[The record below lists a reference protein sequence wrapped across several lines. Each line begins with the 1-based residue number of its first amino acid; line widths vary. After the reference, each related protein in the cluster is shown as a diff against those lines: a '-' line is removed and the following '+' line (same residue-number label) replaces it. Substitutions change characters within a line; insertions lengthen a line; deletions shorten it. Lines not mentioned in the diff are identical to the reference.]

1 MSTMVYQVVRED
13 GQVPFKYGY
22 VPCRNIF
29 LTRGE
34 AELFKVAVA
43 AYNFRIV
50 LLALG
55 IEKYSKILNTQNDAE
70 MPSKD
75 SIKENN

>member
-1 MSTMVYQVVRED
+1 MVYQVVRED

-43 AYNFRIV
+43 AYN
-50 LLALG
+50 LG
-55 IEKYSKILNTQNDAE
+55 VELI
-70 MPSKD
+70 
-75 SIKENN
+75 IKESKVNWQISEKRNGP